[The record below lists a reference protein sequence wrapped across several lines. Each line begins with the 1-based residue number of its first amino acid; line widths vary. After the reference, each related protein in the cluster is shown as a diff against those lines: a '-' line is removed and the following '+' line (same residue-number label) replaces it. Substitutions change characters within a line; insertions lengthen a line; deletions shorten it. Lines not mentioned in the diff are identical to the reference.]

1 MRTMSK
7 NVNRRRL
14 RRGANRGS
22 ALLVTL
28 MVMAG
33 LSLLGLAFVSISET
47 ENTISVNER
56 NYTQTLAV
64 AEAGARVV
72 LEWFQDPTWARAQ
85 GLMPLNDDAF
95 KNERIVTDP
104 GGGYSAYTGRYKSDG
119 GLLCD
124 KPFKPKPVNRFYG
137 TDNAADADVFLTL
150 TNAATFLGELNTQL
164 FPNLENG
171 QITEILIYAP
181 PIIGG
186 TVNGN
191 GFWEGGTRYGLATI
205 KVTAELRRGTNTVA
219 KRWVKLVVSEWPFP
233 GPQGPVQS
241 NANISTGGN
250 FGVHWG
256 RMTSDEQMDV
266 KRPFIGLPW
275 FNSYDSLTFEHGYF
289 TAGQDHF
296 GNANSA
302 TDFRHQ
308 YDWLHAVSGVSLE
321 DPWFQVRAK
330 TDIIN
335 PIAATGGV
343 GNNQPHPFKYNSTA
357 DNVVGTADPFSGW
370 SNWFQHQSYDEPGMP
385 RDHKLVIFPKID
397 YEFWKNIAMSGSQT
411 SSGVHYLRWVAD
423 ERYTDGVETKNF
435 AEWVNTARATNP
447 AKSGFYFF
455 DTRNGLNPQGSGAPG
470 ILAPAIDLNSSDDGS
485 TLQMKGFIYLNT
497 AQYGSTGISGPNGYY
512 NFPGEP
518 YRDIGYWKLNT
529 AGTAYELDGAGL
541 QIKEGAGDGEFS
553 FRDFNNNKIVDV
565 FVSGPTTVTRPNGG
579 TVDVYRPVPWS
590 AGCFPGTN
598 GVGGANCSEPHEP
611 YLNLIYPTETVSGV
625 LIGDAC
631 CAGGG
636 APNGMTVGW
645 QAIGSVTKLPTKKN
659 ADGTAPQPCSGT
671 LVPDPDCTHNGWN
684 KDGPLTYNFAN
695 VQPILDGVLYNEGNF
710 DSAGNAA
717 YFGSI
722 LINGD
727 IIGTGTPEVWFD
739 EFLVKGGWQDKFKDM
754 PRVYVTAHE
763 TDQ

>member
-1 MRTMSK
+1 MNAK
-7 NVNRRRL
+7 HRRMK
-14 RRGANRGS
+14 RRGNRGS

-72 LEWFQDPTWARAQ
+72 LEWFQDPTWALAQ
-85 GLMPLNDDAF
+85 ELMPLNDNAY

-104 GGGYSAYTGRYKSDG
+104 GGSYPAYTGRYKSDG
-119 GLLCD
+119 GMLCD

-137 TDNAADADVFLTL
+137 TDNAADADIYLNSTNASAFLTEF
-150 TNAATFLGELNTQL
+150 NRKL
-164 FPNLENG
+164 FPNMENG

-186 TVNGN
+186 TVNAD
-191 GFWEGGTRYGLATI
+191 GFWESGTRYGLATI

-266 KRPFIGLPW
+266 KRPFVGLPW
-275 FNSYDSLTFEHGYF
+275 FSSADSIAFEHGYF
-289 TAGQDHF
+289 TAGQDHY
-296 GNANSA
+296 GSPNDA
-302 TDFRHQ
+302 TDFRKQH
-308 YDWLHAVSGVSLE
+308 DWLYQISGIALE

-335 PIAATGGV
+335 PIASDVAY
-343 GNNQPHPFKYNSTA
+343 GNNQPHPFKY
-357 DNVVGTADPFSGW
+357 DNVANDVVGTTAGTNFTGW
-370 SNWFQHQSYDEPGMP
+370 SNWFQHQSYNDGAWPP
-385 RDHKLVIFPKID
+385 ADHRMVIFPKID

-411 SSGVHYLRWVAD
+411 SSGVHYLRWVSG
-423 ERYTDGVETKNF
+423 ENYTDGVETKSF
-435 AEWVNTARATNP
+435 GQWVNTARATNP

-455 DTRNGLNPQGSGAPG
+455 DSRNGLNPQGSGAPG
-470 ILAPAIDLNSSDDGS
+470 ILAPPIDLNSSDDGS

-497 AQYGSTGISGPNGYY
+497 ETYGSTGIGGPNAYY

-518 YRDIGYWKLNT
+518 YRDVGHWKLNT
-529 AGTAYELDGAGL
+529 ARTAYELDGAGDK
-541 QIKEGAGDGEFS
+541 IPIGAGDGEFS
-553 FRDFNNNKIVDV
+553 FGDVNDNKRLDV
-565 FVSGPTTVTRPNGG
+565 FIEGPFTVTRPNG
-579 TVDVYRPVPWS
+579 TSVVVYRPKPYS
-590 AGCFPGTN
+590 DGCAVGT
-598 GVGGANCSEPHEP
+598 ACSEPHEP

-625 LIGDAC
+625 LIADAC

-636 APNGMTVGW
+636 APNGITVGW
-645 QAIGSVTKLPTKKN
+645 QAPGSVTKLPTKKN
-659 ADGTAPQPCSGT
+659 TAGTAPQVCDAT
-671 LVPDPDCTHNGWN
+671 LTPDPDCTHNGWN
-684 KDGPLTYNFAN
+684 KDGPLTYNFGN
-695 VQPILDGVLYNEGNF
+695 VSPILDGVLYNEG
-710 DSAGNAA
+710 DYDTQGNAA

-727 IIGTGTPEVWFD
+727 ILGTGTPEVWFD